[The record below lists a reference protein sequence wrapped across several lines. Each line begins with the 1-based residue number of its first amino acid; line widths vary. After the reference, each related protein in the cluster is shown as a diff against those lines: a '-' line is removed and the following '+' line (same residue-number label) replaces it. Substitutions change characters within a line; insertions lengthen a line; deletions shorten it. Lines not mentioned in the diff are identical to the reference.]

1 MTVVHERPVVD
12 AHEALDAD
20 TWNFLAEDVRKQH
33 PDMTAD
39 LADRGIGQMI
49 AFLVAGNRTA
59 TPLSPSRLVDDFWHA
74 FILRT
79 QAYAAFCERIAGR
92 FIHHAPDLAGTVND
106 ATKVTRRHETLEAI
120 AAAGFT
126 VDPELW
132 PTVAECSQGGDCHQ
146 CHAGCTDSPVKK

>member
-1 MTVVHERPVVD
+1 MTVVHEQPLVD

-20 TWNFLAEDVRKQH
+20 TWNLLAEDVRKH
-33 PDMTAD
+33 RPDMTGD

-49 AFLVAGNRTA
+49 AFLVAGTRTA
-59 TPLSPSRLVDDFWHA
+59 VPLSPSRLVDDFWHA

-92 FIHHAPDLAGTVND
+92 FIHHAPDLPRTVD
-106 ATKVTRRHETLEAI
+106 EATKVTRRYETLEAI

-126 VDPELW
+126 VAPELW
-132 PTVAECSQGGDCHQ
+132 PTASECSQ
-146 CHAGCTDSPVKK
+146 CHAGCTDSPVGGGGQK